1 MAASIPAAPDDY
13 GPVDDDDEFEVL
25 AGLVS
30 VSFGV
35 ATDAVRQWLGP
46 QRADARVYRRQGRVL
61 AGLTLLPMGQ
71 FFGGRRV
78 SQCGVA
84 GVAVAPDQRGQG
96 LASALMTRTID
107 ELASANIA
115 LSVLYPATYPL
126 YRNVGFELAGG
137 HYRVSVPAHRLP
149 ATPRR
154 PEPSPDQL
162 DGDPMERDPIE
173 IRPVETSDEAAIRR
187 MYRRC
192 AIHRPGWL
200 DRSLYIWRRV
210 FQNPGGLPIHSYV
223 AVGERDLEGYVCYR
237 QEPVV
242 GQQQHDLVLHDL
254 VSTTGP
260 AARRL
265 LGFLAS
271 HSAQARDVVWY
282 GGVDDPHAYLL
293 PERGPDIRLVDPW
306 MLRIIDVT
314 AALSA
319 RGYPSHLSAR
329 LDLELT
335 DALVPKN
342 CGRFRLDI
350 DAGRGAV
357 TRGGRGSIALDTA
370 ALATIYSGH
379 MSPYQLAS
387 ADRLRAPAAALARM
401 ASAFAGPPP
410 SLPDAF

>member
-13 GPVDDDDEFEVL
+13 GPVVDDDEFEVL

-46 QRADARVYRRQGRVL
+46 QRADARVYRRQGRIL

-78 SQCGVA
+78 SQCGIA

-96 LASALMTRTID
+96 LASALMTRTIE
-107 ELASANIA
+107 ELADADVA

-137 HYRVSVPAHRLP
+137 HYRISVPAHRL
-149 ATPRR
+149 ATAQRR
-154 PEPSPDQL
+154 PQPPAA
-162 DGDPMERDPIE
+162 DPIE
-173 IRPVETSDEAAIRR
+173 MRPIELSDEAAIRR
-187 MYRRC
+187 LYRRF

-210 FQNPGGLPIHSYV
+210 FQNPGGPPIHSYV
-223 AVGERDLEGYVCYR
+223 AVGARDLEGYVCYR
-237 QEPVV
+237 HEPIV
-242 GQQQHDLVLHDL
+242 GQQQHDLILHDL
-254 VSTTGP
+254 VSTSGP

-265 LGFLAS
+265 LGFLGG
-271 HSAQARDVVWY
+271 HSAQVRDVIWH
-282 GGVDDPHAYLL
+282 GGVDDPHTYLM
-293 PERGPDIRLVDPW
+293 PDRGADIRLVDPW

-319 RGYPSHLSAR
+319 RGYPSHLSLR

-335 DALVPKN
+335 DPLVPKN

-350 DAGRGAV
+350 DRGRGTV
-357 TRGGRGSIALDTA
+357 TRGGRGTIALDTA
-370 ALATIYSGH
+370 TLAAIYSGH
-379 MSPYQLAS
+379 MSPHPLAS
-387 ADRLRAPAAALARM
+387 AGRVRASAAPLSRM